1 MRLYNNP
8 FEYDQAATIRPNFV
22 RDVFIED
29 HNYTRFIRSNRNVFI
44 VGERGSGKSMTL
56 FYNSAAV
63 QKLKSEEAGLAL
75 DMDFLGVYV
84 PCNTPLTQKPEHE
97 LLDPSVAAVV
107 SEHLMVLGIA
117 HAIVK
122 ALAFT
127 PDASVLN
134 QDPSIRDE
142 IAYVLDADLI
152 SGQPLLRA
160 LMSFFDRESQRSQT
174 ALNALRMEEFRS
186 KAHTFAS
193 VVIPLL
199 NTLRRSPLLEK
210 THFMLLID
218 DAHDLNGYQ
227 KAALNS
233 WIAYRE
239 RSSFSFKVAVADVYG
254 YKYTTLT
261 GGTILEGHDFLMIDL
276 QRPFQSAGSDF
287 GQLARDIVKRRLA
300 TADIDQTADEFLPGG
315 VEFLRDLERCRDE
328 ARIEAVQRYP
338 SESDSKKRSDYVYK
352 YGRVKYFRERATR
365 ANLPSYSGFDTIS
378 HLSTG
383 VIRNLLMP
391 CYFMYDAVYSAMPDD
406 QRRDTVNSIPSRV
419 QSEVIRERSQ
429 QLWRWIES
437 SMAST
442 IDGCTLEDSR
452 RIYALLDNL
461 GDLFKRR
468 LMTAKSEPRA
478 LAFSISGMTAEY
490 ESHIEPLLHIARR
503 SQLLYFRSGPSKDD
517 GRRETY
523 YVPNR
528 MLWPIRGLDVVG
540 QHARASL
547 KAKDVW
553 AAANGVLFPFDD
565 ETPVSG
571 QGDLFDAE
579 R

>member
-1 MRLYNNP
+1 MRIYNNP

-63 QKLKSEEAGLAL
+63 QRLKAEEARETL
-75 DMDFLGVYV
+75 DTAFLGVYV
-84 PCNTPLTQKPEHE
+84 PCNTPLTQKPEYE
-97 LLDPSVAAVV
+97 LLAPALAAMV

-122 ALAFT
+122 ALTLLPDTAFL
-127 PDASVLN
+127 D
-134 QDPSIRDE
+134 QDKSIREE
-142 IAYVLDADLI
+142 ISYVLDADLI
-152 SGQPLLRA
+152 PGQPLLRA

-174 ALNALRMEEFRS
+174 ALNALQMDVFRS
-186 KAHTFAS
+186 RAHTFAS
-193 VVIPLL
+193 AVIPLL
-199 NTLRRSPLLEK
+199 NTFRRSAPLAN

-276 QRPFQSAGSDF
+276 QRPFQSAGSEF
-287 GQLARDIVKRRLA
+287 GQLARDIVMRRLT
-300 TADIDQTADEFLPGG
+300 TAGINQSADDFFPGG
-315 VEFLRDLERCRDE
+315 VDFLKDLERCRAE
-328 ARIEAVQRYP
+328 ARAEANQRYP
-338 SESDSKKRSDYVYK
+338 LDADAKKRSDYVYK
-352 YGRVKYFRERATR
+352 YGRVKYFRERAAR

-378 HLSTG
+378 HVSTG

-391 CYFMYDAVYSAMPDD
+391 CYFMYDAVYSAL
-406 QRRDTVNSIPSRV
+406 PSDERSNV
-419 QSEVIRERSQ
+419 ISNISPKIQSEVIRERSQ
-429 QLWRWIES
+429 QLWRWIETA
-437 SMAST
+437 MAST
-442 IDGCTLEDSR
+442 IDGCTLDDSK
-452 RIYALLDNL
+452 RIYSLLDNL
-461 GDLFKRR
+461 GSLFKRR
-468 LMTAKSEPRA
+468 LMQAKSEPRA
-478 LAFSISGMTAEY
+478 IAFSISGLTEEHAV
-490 ESHIEPLLHIARR
+490 HIEPLLHIARR

-517 GRRETY
+517 GRREIY

-553 AAANGVLFPFDD
+553 AAANGTPFPFADEGSTDD
-565 ETPVSG
+565 
-571 QGDLFDAE
+571 QGDLFDE
-579 R
+579 EN